1 MKSRSGARK
10 LSQTRVMS
18 YELDMKKESK
28 DQGKEEKPRM
38 PQIGDKLIND
48 GNWRKIKSQ
57 DTEKRSNARLTGQ

>member
-1 MKSRSGARK
+1 
-10 LSQTRVMS
+10 MS